1 MIAHLKG
8 VASHTLVRDGLHI
21 LKRMSHRGACGCDEA
36 TGDGAGILTA
46 IPHAYF
52 ERVVRQQ
59 LGKML
64 PAAGKYAV
72 GNVFLPQDWDERQA
86 VRAHI
91 ESLLPSHNLHLICWR
106 PVPVDN
112 QQLGE
117 GSRGSEPCIE
127 QLFLTAPPQM
137 NEDEYTSLLFI
148 LRKKIRTTCKL
159 PHRLYICSLS
169 PRVIVYKGQL
179 TPEQLDSY
187 FIDIGQWD
195 FTSHLILVHSRFSTN
210 TFPSWERAQPLR
222 CIAHNGEINT
232 LKGNTNWMLSRQGQM
247 KSGKVP
253 ASDWSSMLPIIDA
266 DTSDSGA
273 FDNVVELMCHGGQ
286 MSIEESMVTMI
297 PEPWQKHTLMPNY
310 KRDMY
315 EFFSHKLEP
324 WDGPALICFTD
335 GKRLGASLDRNGLR
349 PGRIY
354 ILDDDRVVLA
364 SEVGVLPH
372 IPDSMIKSKG
382 RLTPGEMF
390 LIDFAE
396 QRVVSDEEIKRKLA
410 LARPYGDW
418 LRKQQIDLST
428 VTAAHKR
435 HTSSLRASQQHNPYA
450 AYPQPVTPTAIMER
464 LKMFGYTVEV
474 VSMLVGPMGTEAME
488 ALGSMGNDEALPCL
502 SSLPKKVYD
511 YFQQMFAQ
519 VTNPPIDPIRES
531 IVMTLSC
538 PIGPEGNLLAAAEN
552 DCQRI
557 YLDGPVLTYDQ
568 FAAVTQ
574 LATLP
579 SDTHSPLSHLNT
591 WKATVLDMT
600 WPKAEG
606 PKGLHAALRRLCDDA
621 VVAIESESKLLVLTD
636 RGANEKRVPVPSLLA
651 VGAVHQHLVRRSL
664 RSQVGLLVEGGDV
677 CEVHHMCLTGD
688 HMVLT
693 RIGWR
698 SIREVRRGEE
708 VMSFNMKT
716 HAAEWKPVKD
726 VIKRDITKQER
737 DQLFRLEGSGMDII
751 ATRDHK
757 QLIARLDGGK
767 LTKSEPIRYEDITQ
781 LLKRSYKAAG
791 SSKVS
796 KFERCTTRKVIK
808 AGINKEPAFKIV
820 IKDMESVCE
829 WWWRKDRQLGFL
841 QFLGFWLGDGLLHP
855 ANGVQIGQKK
865 LEPTAWLISLLDAVF
880 PHWWYRNR
888 YPSTE
893 DDMGCQY
900 VYTIRCPPLYNYLRL
915 MAAGPAGYNPLDAEA
930 LRAYPHFTKHNELAQ
945 VEMGSPY
952 LRHYIGTGVGASLWT
967 QVDML
972 DSFNSPAVQR
982 ECCEC
987 GKSGGGLMLWCSG
1000 VDCTHV
1006 DSITVAHP
1014 ACVDATFDSPW
1025 YCSYCCSRDDEG
1037 ERCWWCDSPASG
1049 ADDPL
1054 ILCDGDGCQRGEHL
1068 SCANLTKVPKGKWWC
1083 PVCCDLMGE
1092 GEGDGEA
1099 GNGTAGEGSKAGKKR
1114 NRAGSS
1120 RKNGV
1125 SKGKKVKAVTAATKK
1140 AKAAAAAIK
1149 HANKKRKTDDEAKK
1163 QKAATTKNSAAAEKD
1178 EADDEDDDAEEDEK
1192 EVVVQADAAD
1202 EEHDGSVLVAEV
1214 DKEVTRVAGVD
1225 RLRWNDGEWLIID
1238 GAWFYLKRWL
1248 GEDNLKNVYSRLCR
1262 KQAVALLDGF
1272 CRAHGFWNC
1281 IRYTDDGE
1289 PTGVWYFS
1297 NSSWPLID
1305 HLTLIAQLAEASV
1318 TIALHSPAGTAKLY
1332 NGRLIKQ
1339 RVDHWHVYVHFTKLK
1354 RTPRFQSAD
1363 LAKPVPVTDDIAARG
1378 YYKYQDDG
1386 KVYCIS
1392 VADNANFLTQRLSMK
1407 RLAVS
1412 HGGLGL
1418 RAHPVFTGNCLMVGF
1433 GADAILPYMA
1443 YEACW
1448 KFQADTTVKGQSA
1461 QPRLSMAA
1469 LIANYQKSAHKGIL
1483 KVMAKMGIS
1492 TLQSYKGAQIF
1503 EAVGVHADVIALC
1516 FTGCAS
1522 RIGGSSFDVFGRD
1535 MLRYHLHAFPE
1546 RDESKESLVNAHTLE
1561 NPGEYHWRTGI
1572 HSEAHLNH
1580 PDAISKLQEAARLNS
1595 RQAYAQYVE
1604 ISNEMASLCTLRG
1617 QFILKKSRYP
1627 IPVEQVEPAKNIVK
1641 RFATGAMSYGSISIE
1656 AHSTLALAMNRIGGQ
1671 SNTGEGGEHISRYE
1685 PTPDGQST
1693 RSAIKQVASGRFG
1706 VTIHYLTNSNEIQIK
1721 MAQGAKPGEGGE
1733 LPGHKVV
1740 GEIAKTR
1747 NSTPGVGLISPP
1759 PHHDIYSIE
1768 DLAQL
1773 IFDLKNANP
1782 AARISVKLV
1791 SEVGVGVVASGVAKG
1806 KADHILISG
1815 HDGGTGASKVSRAHS
1830 AYCLPSTHFRSVH
1843 R

>member
-1 MIAHLKG
+1 MTVTTALHAPQPSSAPSSPTSPSSPAASADSAPFTPHDLSKSFHPTLTADSTQHPPPLSPTPLSALTYPTPVGLYHPTNERDACGVGMIAHLKG
-8 VASHTLVRDGLHI
+8 VASHSLVRDGLHI

-59 LGKML
+59 LGRAL
-64 PAAGKYAV
+64 PEAGKYAV

-86 VRAHI
+86 VKAHV
-91 ESLLPSHNLHLICWR
+91 EAMLPAHNLQLICWR

-127 QLFLTAPPQM
+127 QLFLTAPPAIT
-137 NEDEYTSLLFI
+137 EDEYSSLLFI
-148 LRKKIRTTCKL
+148 LRKKVRTTYKL

-169 PRVIVYKGQL
+169 ARVIVYKGQL
-179 TPEQLDSY
+179 TPEQIDSY

-286 MSIEESMVTMI
+286 LGIEESMMMMI
-297 PEPWQKHTLMPNY
+297 PEPWQKHTGMPHY

-315 EFFSHKLEP
+315 EFFSHKIEP

-349 PGRIY
+349 PGRTY
-354 ILDDDRVVLA
+354 ILDDDRVILA

-372 IPDSMIKSKG
+372 IPDSMIRSKG

-390 LIDFAE
+390 LIDFTE

-428 VTAAHKR
+428 ITAAHKR
-435 HTSSLRASQQHNPYA
+435 HAASLRPSQQLNPYA
-450 AYPQPVTPTAIMER
+450 AYPQPVTPTGIMER

-474 VSMLVGPMGTEAME
+474 LSMLVGPMGTEAME

-538 PIGPEGNLLAAAEN
+538 PIGPEGNLLAAAEQ

-574 LATLP
+574 LATLSA
-579 SDTHSPLSHLNT
+579 SDAHSPLSHLAS
-591 WKATVLDMT
+591 WKVSVLDMT
-600 WPKAEG
+600 WAKESG
-606 PKGLHAALRRLCDDA
+606 PKGLEAAIRRLCEEA
-621 VVAIESESKLLVLTD
+621 VAAIESSCKLLVLTD

-677 CEVHHMCLTGD
+677 CEVHH
-688 HMVLT
+688 V
-693 RIGWR
+693 
-698 SIREVRRGEE
+698 
-708 VMSFNMKT
+708 
-716 HAAEWKPVKD
+716 
-726 VIKRDITKQER
+726 
-737 DQLFRLEGSGMDII
+737 
-751 ATRDHK
+751 
-757 QLIARLDGGK
+757 
-767 LTKSEPIRYEDITQ
+767 
-781 LLKRSYKAAG
+781 
-791 SSKVS
+791 
-796 KFERCTTRKVIK
+796 
-808 AGINKEPAFKIV
+808 
-820 IKDMESVCE
+820 
-829 WWWRKDRQLGFL
+829 
-841 QFLGFWLGDGLLHP
+841 
-855 ANGVQIGQKK
+855 
-865 LEPTAWLISLLDAVF
+865 
-880 PHWWYRNR
+880 
-888 YPSTE
+888 
-893 DDMGCQY
+893 
-900 VYTIRCPPLYNYLRL
+900 
-915 MAAGPAGYNPLDAEA
+915 
-930 LRAYPHFTKHNELAQ
+930 
-945 VEMGSPY
+945 
-952 LRHYIGTGVGASLWT
+952 
-967 QVDML
+967 
-972 DSFNSPAVQR
+972 
-982 ECCEC
+982 
-987 GKSGGGLMLWCSG
+987 
-1000 VDCTHV
+1000 
-1006 DSITVAHP
+1006 
-1014 ACVDATFDSPW
+1014 
-1025 YCSYCCSRDDEG
+1025 
-1037 ERCWWCDSPASG
+1037 
-1049 ADDPL
+1049 
-1054 ILCDGDGCQRGEHL
+1054 
-1068 SCANLTKVPKGKWWC
+1068 
-1083 PVCCDLMGE
+1083 
-1092 GEGDGEA
+1092 
-1099 GNGTAGEGSKAGKKR
+1099 
-1114 NRAGSS
+1114 
-1120 RKNGV
+1120 
-1125 SKGKKVKAVTAATKK
+1125 
-1140 AKAAAAAIK
+1140 
-1149 HANKKRKTDDEAKK
+1149 
-1163 QKAATTKNSAAAEKD
+1163 
-1178 EADDEDDDAEEDEK
+1178 
-1192 EVVVQADAAD
+1192 
-1202 EEHDGSVLVAEV
+1202 
-1214 DKEVTRVAGVD
+1214 
-1225 RLRWNDGEWLIID
+1225 
-1238 GAWFYLKRWL
+1238 
-1248 GEDNLKNVYSRLCR
+1248 
-1262 KQAVALLDGF
+1262 
-1272 CRAHGFWNC
+1272 
-1281 IRYTDDGE
+1281 
-1289 PTGVWYFS
+1289 
-1297 NSSWPLID
+1297 
-1305 HLTLIAQLAEASV
+1305 
-1318 TIALHSPAGTAKLY
+1318 
-1332 NGRLIKQ
+1332 
-1339 RVDHWHVYVHFTKLK
+1339 
-1354 RTPRFQSAD
+1354 
-1363 LAKPVPVTDDIAARG
+1363 
-1378 YYKYQDDG
+1378 
-1386 KVYCIS
+1386 
-1392 VADNANFLTQRLSMK
+1392 
-1407 RLAVS
+1407 
-1412 HGGLGL
+1412 
-1418 RAHPVFTGNCLMVGF
+1418 CLMVGF

-1448 KFQADTTVKGQSA
+1448 KFQADSTVRGQA
-1461 QPRLSMAA
+1461 VQQPRLSMAA

-1503 EAVGVHADVIALC
+1503 EAVGVHAAVIALC

-1580 PDAISKLQEAARLNS
+1580 PDAISKLQEATRLNS

-1604 ISNEMASLCTLRG
+1604 ISNEMAALCTLRG
-1617 QFILKKSRYP
+1617 QFVLKKSRYP
-1627 IPVEQVEPAKNIVK
+1627 IPIEQVEPAKNIVK

-1656 AHSTLALAMNRIGGQ
+1656 AHSTLALAMNKIGGQ

-1782 AARISVKLV
+1782 QARISVKLV

-1815 HDGGTGASKVSRAHS
+1815 HDGGTGASKWTGIKHAGLPWELGLAEAHQTLVLNGLRGRVVLQTDGQLKTGLDIVKAAMFGAEEMVCTRTLHIKTKTCLLSWITHSLTFLCSLCVINLVLRHCSSHRPGLHHDAKMSVAGTGTALRTHPSPLSLLVQHIDSRCMFALLARVSPCQVTSTRVPWASPLRTPSCAPSS
-1830 AYCLPSTHFRSVH
+1830 AASQST
-1843 R
+1843 